1 MPGSGAPPQR
11 PASLLKGCA
20 NLLGLQ
26 LQDLAVR
33 EIDFV
38 LVVHLRGGVRGGE
51 GLGVREWGGC
61 RGSRWGDRGRPASLL
76 CTSGAGRGGD
86 GLPGPSPPAGSRAR
100 LPGGQG
106 DAVPARSVTI
116 PAGRVPAGG
125 NADARLGE

>member
-38 LVVHLRGGVRGGE
+38 LVVHLLAIELQPVRMNLKHRGLVADLLRLLAEGQDREGGRDDREGGE
-51 GLGVREWGGC
+51 Q
-61 RGSRWGDRGRPASLL
+61 
-76 CTSGAGRGGD
+76 RGGD
-86 GLPGPSPPAGSRAR
+86 GGDLAR
-100 LPGGQG
+100 Q
-106 DAVPARSVTI
+106 VR
-116 PAGRVPAGG
+116 
-125 NADARLGE
+125 